1 MFEVPAATVLL
12 CYLMIAAVKGIWRL
26 LLDAGAAHP
35 GVLMV
40 WKTWEYVV
48 IPSPVA
54 SHCSPWNLQ
63 DINSLYT
70 LFNGTHI
77 LISNKG
83 RMNSH
88 WGVKW
93 LGMRTHSV
101 TSPDGSEYPR
111 MCYSEFVEKTF
122 FSISS
127 APCLNKLHGLEKGF
141 CAHLGSVQFLSSG
154 TAFSILNATIYQRE
168 TGLNFC

>member
-1 MFEVPAATVLL
+1 MEA
-12 CYLMIAAVKGIWRL
+12 

-40 WKTWEYVV
+40 CKTWECTVLSLLLW
-48 IPSPVA
+48 P
-54 SHCSPWNLQ
+54 SHCNPLEAPSC
-63 DINSLYT
+63 IFRTSTACSLYT
-70 LFNGTHI
+70 IFNNTDI
-77 LISNKG
+77 LINNKG
-83 RMNSH
+83 RINSH

-122 FSISS
+122 FSISN